1 MWLSLLDHIPEGYFG
16 HKFSGHLIV
25 THCQMGANSLLRIRN
40 PLVYGMV
47 WSLVRLTRSTSLTA
61 RLSGL
66 SVSTRT
72 VCDILLIFLEKL
84 KVGRTLLKNWFQIE
98 L

>member
-1 MWLSLLDHIPEGYFG
+1 MAADCLPRLTLWYME
-16 HKFSGHLIV
+16 
-25 THCQMGANSLLRIRN
+25 
-40 PLVYGMV
+40 

-72 VCDILLIFLEKL
+72 VCDILLTFLEKL
-84 KVGRTLLKNWFQIE
+84 KVGRTLMHNWLKIIE